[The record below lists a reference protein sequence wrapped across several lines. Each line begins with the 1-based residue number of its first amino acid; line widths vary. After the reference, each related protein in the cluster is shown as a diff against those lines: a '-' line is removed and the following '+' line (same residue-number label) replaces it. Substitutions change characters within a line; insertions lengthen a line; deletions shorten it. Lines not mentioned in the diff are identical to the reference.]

1 MNIVEFLKARLAEDE
16 SDARA
21 AADVDGARWNA
32 ADPFSG
38 NDFDRVEGSGDTT
51 VGYDMHSGTC
61 PHVARH
67 DPARVLREI
76 ASKRAII
83 AKLEA
88 SDAGY
93 GGGGSVDWSELPDA
107 RAGANYA
114 LWDALRALCTAY
126 SDHPDFNADWS
137 I

>member
-38 NDFDRVEGSGDTT
+38 NGFDRVEGSGDTT

-76 ASKRAII
+76 AAKRRIVEGYRI
-83 AKLEA
+83 ARSALDQTD
-88 SDAGY
+88 SPG
-93 GGGGSVDWSELPDA
+93 L
-107 RAGANYA
+107 RAGSCASFVACLA
-114 LWDALRALCTAY
+114 LASAY
-126 SDHPDFNADWS
+126 SDHPDFKADWA
-137 I
+137 